1 MLVNMFILWE
11 KKKLLTFSTL
21 IIKIIYK
28 KEGIFMKF
36 TIKKELLLDALSK
49 VSKAISTKNLI
60 PVLAGI
66 KFELK
71 KKKLILTASDND
83 ITIQT
88 IIDAENEEDFKIDI
102 EGSIII
108 QGKYILDIVRKLPDE
123 YINLEVIDE
132 LKILIYTE
140 NREFNLNGISES
152 EYPNIGL
159 EESKKKIYIQS
170 GVLKN
175 IVYQTAFASSN
186 EESKPVLTGINFNI
200 VGDVLEC
207 NSTDS
212 YRLARKV
219 IKLEKSSE
227 ENYNIVIPSHNI
239 IEFTKIINEDD
250 ENVELHIFNNKIL
263 FKTGNLKFESRLIN
277 GTYPNTSNLLPEDSI
292 MIIHT
297 NLNDFYNVIDR
308 VSILTSDK
316 EKNIVTLETNG
327 NTMILKSSSVEIG
340 RVEEKMNVE
349 KNNNEDIK
357 ISFSAK
363 YMMEAL
369 KSFSTESVDLYF
381 VGEIKPILVKS
392 IEDDTLTQLVL
403 PIRTY

>member
-1 MLVNMFILWE
+1 M
-11 KKKLLTFSTL
+11 KL
-21 IIKIIYK
+21 
-28 KEGIFMKF
+28 
-36 TIKKELLLDALSK
+36 TIKKDLLLDALNK

-71 KKKLILTASDND
+71 KKRLTLTASDND

-88 IIDAENEEDFKIDI
+88 SIDCSSEEDFVVES

-108 QGKYILDIVRKLPDE
+108 QGKYILDIVRKLPDK
-123 YINLEVIDE
+123 YINIEVIDE
-132 LKILIYTE
+132 LKIRIYTE
-140 NREFNLNGISES
+140 NSEFNLNGISES

-159 EESKKKIYIQS
+159 EESKKKVNIKS
-170 GVLKN
+170 GIFKG
-175 IVYQTAFASSN
+175 IVNQTAFAASN

-200 VGDVLEC
+200 VGDILEC

-219 IKLEKSSE
+219 VKLDKESE

-239 IEFTKIINEDD
+239 LEFSKILDDD
-250 ENVELHIFNNKIL
+250 EEEIELHIFNNKIL

-277 GTYPNTSNLLPEDSI
+277 GTYPNTSNLLPDESFLI
-292 MIIHT
+292 VST
-297 NLNDFYNVIDR
+297 NLNDFYDVIDR

-327 NTMILKSSSVEIG
+327 NTLILKSSSLEIG
-340 RVEEKMNVE
+340 RVEEKMLIH
-349 KNNNEDIK
+349 KNTDEDIK

-369 KSFSTESVDLYF
+369 KSFSTETVDIHF
-381 VGEIKPILVKS
+381 VGEIKPILIKS
-392 IEDDTLTQLVL
+392 SEDETLTQLVL

>member
-1 MLVNMFILWE
+1 
-11 KKKLLTFSTL
+11 
-21 IIKIIYK
+21 
-28 KEGIFMKF
+28 MKF

-88 IIDAENEEDFKIDI
+88 IIDAENEEDFKIDT

-152 EYPNIGL
+152 EYPHIGL
-159 EESKKKIYIQS
+159 EESKKKIFIQS

-250 ENVELHIFNNKIL
+250 ENIELHIFNNKIL

-340 RVEEKMNVE
+340 RVEEKMIVE

>member
-1 MLVNMFILWE
+1 
-11 KKKLLTFSTL
+11 
-21 IIKIIYK
+21 
-28 KEGIFMKF
+28 MKF
-36 TIKKELLLDALSK
+36 TIKKDLLLDALNK

-71 KKKLILTASDND
+71 KKKLTLTASDND

-88 IIDAENEEDFKIDI
+88 SIDCVNEDDFKIEN

-108 QGKYILDIVRKLPDE
+108 QGKYILDIVRKLPDK
-123 YINLEVIDE
+123 YINIEVVDE

-140 NREFNLNGISES
+140 NSEFNLNGISES

-159 EESKKKIYIQS
+159 EESKKKVTINA
-170 GVLKN
+170 GVFKN
-175 IVYQTAFASSN
+175 AIGQTAFAASN

-212 YRLARKV
+212 YRLARKIV
-219 IKLEKSSE
+219 KLDRESE
-227 ENYNIVIPSHNI
+227 ENYNIVIPSKNI
-239 IEFTKIINEDD
+239 VEFSKILGDD
-250 ENVELHIFNNKIL
+250 EDTVELHIFNNKIL
-263 FKTGNLKFESRLIN
+263 FKNNNLKFESRLIS
-277 GTYPNTSNLLPEDSI
+277 GTYPNTANLLPDDSLLVI
-292 MIIHT
+292 ST
-297 NLNDFYNVIDR
+297 KLNDFYDVIDR

-316 EKNIVTLETNG
+316 EKNIVTLET
-327 NTMILKSSSVEIG
+327 TDEYLILRSSSAEIG
-340 RVEEKMNVE
+340 RVEEKMPIT
-349 KNNNEDIK
+349 KNNDENIK

-369 KSFSTESVDLYF
+369 RSFSTETVDIHF
-381 VGEIKPILVKS
+381 VGEIKPILIKS
-392 IEDDTLTQLVL
+392 SEDTSLTQLVL

>member
-1 MLVNMFILWE
+1 
-11 KKKLLTFSTL
+11 
-21 IIKIIYK
+21 
-28 KEGIFMKF
+28 MKF
-36 TIKKELLLDALSK
+36 TIKKEILLDALVK

-71 KKKLILTASDND
+71 KKKLTLTASDND

-88 IIDAENEEDFKIDI
+88 TIESLNDDDFRIEN

-123 YINLEVIDE
+123 YINVEVIDE
-132 LKILIYTE
+132 LKILIYTDKS
-140 NREFNLNGISES
+140 EFNLNGISES

-159 EESKKKIYIQS
+159 EESKKKIDIKA
-170 GVLKN
+170 GLFKN
-175 IVYQTAFASSN
+175 IVYQTAFATSN

-200 VGDVLEC
+200 VGDILEC

-219 IKLEKSSE
+219 VTLEKESE
-227 ENYNIVIPSHNI
+227 ESYNIVIPSHNI
-239 IEFTKIINEDD
+239 LEFTKILGDD
-250 ENVELHIFNNKIL
+250 EEIVELHVFSNKIL
-263 FKTGNLKFESRLIN
+263 FKNGNLKFESRLIN
-277 GTYPNTSNLLPEDSI
+277 GTYPNTSNLLPDDSFLVVK
-292 MIIHT
+292 T

-327 NTMILKSSSVEIG
+327 NTLILKSSSVEIG
-340 RVEEKMNVE
+340 RVEEKMSISKSSND
-349 KNNNEDIK
+349 DIK

-369 KSFSTESVDLYF
+369 KSFSTETVDIHF
-381 VGEIKPILVKS
+381 VGEIKPILIKS
-392 IEDDTLTQLVL
+392 TEDETLTQLVL

>member
-1 MLVNMFILWE
+1 
-11 KKKLLTFSTL
+11 
-21 IIKIIYK
+21 
-28 KEGIFMKF
+28 MKF
-36 TIKKELLLDALSK
+36 TIKKELLLEALSK

-60 PVLAGI
+60 PVLAGV

-71 KKKLILTASDND
+71 KKKLTLTASDND

-88 IIDAENEEDFKIDI
+88 IIDSSNEEEFKIEN

-108 QGKYILDIVRKLPDE
+108 QGKYILDIVRKLPDQF
-123 YINLEVIDE
+123 INIEVIDE

-140 NREFNLNGISES
+140 NSEFNLNGISES
-152 EYPNIGL
+152 EYPNVGL
-159 EESKKKIYIQS
+159 EESKKKIDIKV
-170 GVLKN
+170 GTLKN

-200 VGDVLEC
+200 VGDILEC

-219 IKLEKSSE
+219 IKLDNVSE

-239 IEFTKIINEDD
+239 LEFTKILGDD
-250 ENVELHIFNNKIL
+250 EDIIELHIFNNKIL

-277 GTYPNTSNLLPEDSI
+277 GTYPNTSNLLPDTSFLVVS
-292 MIIHT
+292 T

-316 EKNIVTLETNG
+316 EKNIVTLETQG
-327 NTMILKSSSVEIG
+327 NTLILRSSSVEIG
-340 RVEEKMNVE
+340 RVEEKMQIE
-349 KNNNEDIK
+349 KNNIEEIK

-369 KSFSTESVDLYF
+369 KSFSTETVNLHF
-381 VGEIKPILVKS
+381 VGEIKPILIKS
-392 IEDDTLTQLVL
+392 NEDESLTQLVL

>member
-1 MLVNMFILWE
+1 M
-11 KKKLLTFSTL
+11 KL
-21 IIKIIYK
+21 
-28 KEGIFMKF
+28 
-36 TIKKELLLDALSK
+36 TIKKDLLLNALNK

-71 KKKLILTASDND
+71 KKKLTLTASDND

-88 IIDAENEEDFKIDI
+88 MIESTNEEDFKVEH

-108 QGKYILDIVRKLPDE
+108 QGKYILDIVRKLPDK
-123 YINLEVIDE
+123 YINIEVVDE

-140 NREFNLNGISES
+140 NSEFNLNGISES

-159 EESKKKIYIQS
+159 EESKKKVHIKAS
-170 GVLKN
+170 VFKD
-175 IVYQTAFASSN
+175 IVNQTAFASSN

-219 IKLEKSSE
+219 IKLDNASE

-239 IEFTKIINEDD
+239 LEFSRIIDEEDGD
-250 ENVELHIFNNKIL
+250 IELHIFNNKIL

-277 GTYPNTSNLLPEDSI
+277 GTYPNTSNLLPDDSYLVVS
-292 MIIHT
+292 T
-297 NLNDFYNVIDR
+297 NLNAFYDVIDR

-327 NTMILKSSSVEIG
+327 DMLILKSSSVEIG
-340 RVEEKMNVE
+340 RVEEKMPIT

-369 KSFSTESVDLYF
+369 KSFSTETVDIHF
-381 VGEIKPILVKS
+381 VGEIKPILIKS
-392 IEDDTLTQLVL
+392 SEDETLTQLVL

>member
-1 MLVNMFILWE
+1 
-11 KKKLLTFSTL
+11 
-21 IIKIIYK
+21 
-28 KEGIFMKF
+28 MKF
-36 TIKKELLLDALSK
+36 TIKKDLLLDALNK

-60 PVLAGI
+60 PVLAGV

-71 KKKLILTASDND
+71 KKKLTLTASDND

-88 IIDAENEEDFKIDI
+88 SIESVNEEDFVVEN

-108 QGKYILDIVRKLPDE
+108 QGKYILDIVRKLPDK
-123 YINLEVIDE
+123 YINIEVIDE

-140 NREFNLNGISES
+140 NSEFNLNGISES

-159 EESKKKIYIQS
+159 EESKKKVNIKA
-170 GVLKN
+170 GVFKS
-175 IVYQTAFASSN
+175 IVNQTAFASSN
-186 EESKPVLTGINFNI
+186 EESKPVLTGINLNI

-219 IKLEKSSE
+219 VKLEKESE
-227 ENYNIVIPSHNI
+227 ENYNIVVPSHNI
-239 IEFTKIINEDD
+239 VEFSKILGDD
-250 ENVELHIFNNKIL
+250 EDVVELHIFNNKIL

-277 GTYPNTSNLLPEDSI
+277 GTYPNTSNLLPDDSFLVI
-292 MIIHT
+292 NT
-297 NLNDFYNVIDR
+297 NLGDFYDVIDR

-316 EKNIVTLETNG
+316 EKNIVTLETND
-327 NTMILKSSSVEIG
+327 NILILRSSSAEIG
-340 RVEEKMNVE
+340 RVEEKMKIS
-349 KNNNEDIK
+349 KNNNENIK

-369 KSFSTESVDLYF
+369 KSFSTETVDIHF
-381 VGEIKPILVKS
+381 VGEIKPILIKS
-392 IEDDTLTQLVL
+392 KEDETLTQLVL

>member
-1 MLVNMFILWE
+1 M
-11 KKKLLTFSTL
+11 
-21 IIKIIYK
+21 
-28 KEGIFMKF
+28 
-36 TIKKELLLDALSK
+36 
-49 VSKAISTKNLI
+49 I
-60 PVLAGI
+60 PVLGGV

-71 KKKLILTASDND
+71 KKKLVLTASDND

-88 IIDAENEEDFKIDI
+88 TIDSLNDEEFKIEN

-108 QGKYILDIVRKLPDE
+108 QGKYILDIVRKLQDE
-123 YINLEVIDE
+123 YINIEVIDE
-132 LKILIYTE
+132 LKILIYTDKA
-140 NREFNLNGISES
+140 EFNLNGISES

-159 EESKKKIYIQS
+159 EESKKKIDIEV
-170 GVLKN
+170 GTLKN

-219 IKLEKSSE
+219 VSLTKSSD
-227 ENYNIVIPSHNI
+227 ENYSIVIPSHNLL
-239 IEFTKIINEDD
+239 EFTKILGEDSD
-250 ENVELHIFNNKIL
+250 IVELHIFNNKIL

-277 GTYPNTSNLLPEDSI
+277 GTYPNTSNLLPEDSLLTI
-292 MIIHT
+292 NV
-297 NLNDFYNVIDR
+297 NLNDFYGVIDR

-316 EKNIVTLETNG
+316 EKNIVTLETND
-327 NTMILKSSSVEIG
+327 NTLILRSSSAEIG
-340 RVEEKMNVE
+340 RVEEKMVIN
-349 KNNNEDIK
+349 KNSEENIK

-369 KSFSTESVDLYF
+369 KSFSTDNVDLYF
-381 VGEIKPILVKS
+381 VGEIKPILIKS
-392 IEDDTLTQLVL
+392 KDDETLTQLVL

>member
-1 MLVNMFILWE
+1 
-11 KKKLLTFSTL
+11 
-21 IIKIIYK
+21 
-28 KEGIFMKF
+28 MKF
-36 TIKKELLLDALSK
+36 TIKKELLLDSLLK

-71 KKKLILTASDND
+71 KKKLTLTASDND
-83 ITIQT
+83 ITIQS
-88 IIDAENEEDFKIDI
+88 IIEATDDEDFKIEK

-108 QGKYILDIVRKLPDE
+108 QGRYILDIVRKLPSE
-123 YINLEVIDE
+123 YINIEVIDD

-140 NREFNLNGISES
+140 NSEFNLNGISDS
-152 EYPNIGL
+152 EYPNISL
-159 EESKKKIYIQS
+159 EESKKKVDLS
-170 GVLKN
+170 AATLKS

-200 VGDVLEC
+200 VGNILEC

-219 IKLEKSSE
+219 VKLGKSSD
-227 ENYNIVIPSHNI
+227 ENYNIVIPSHNL
-239 IEFTKIINEDD
+239 IEFTKILSSDD

-277 GTYPNTSNLLPEDSI
+277 GTYPNTSNLLPNDSLLVVS
-292 MIIHT
+292 T
-297 NLNDFYNVIDR
+297 NLNDLYNVIDR

-316 EKNIVTLETNG
+316 EKNIVTLETEG
-327 NTMILKSSSVEIG
+327 NTLVLKSSSMEIG
-340 RVEEKMNVE
+340 RVEEKMMIS
-349 KNNNEDIK
+349 KNNDENIK
-357 ISFSAK
+357 ISFSSK

-369 KSFSTESVDLYF
+369 KSFQTENIELHF
-381 VGEIKPILVKS
+381 VGEIKPILIKS
-392 IEDDTLTQLVL
+392 EDDETLTQLVL

>member
-1 MLVNMFILWE
+1 M
-11 KKKLLTFSTL
+11 KL
-21 IIKIIYK
+21 
-28 KEGIFMKF
+28 
-36 TIKKELLLDALSK
+36 TIKKDLLLDALNK

-71 KKKLILTASDND
+71 KKKLTLTASDND

-88 IIDAENEEDFKIDI
+88 SIDCNDDDDFVIER

-108 QGKYILDIVRKLPDE
+108 QGKYILDIVRKLPDK
-123 YINLEVIDE
+123 YINIDVIDE

-140 NREFNLNGISES
+140 NSEFNLNGISES

-159 EESKKKIYIQS
+159 EESKKKVILKA
-170 GVLKN
+170 GVFKS
-175 IVYQTAFASSN
+175 IVSQTAFASSN

-200 VGDVLEC
+200 VGDMLEC

-219 IKLEKSSE
+219 VKLDKECE

-239 IEFTKIINEDD
+239 LEFARILGDD
-250 ENVELHIFNNKIL
+250 EEEVELHIFNNKIL
-263 FKTGNLKFESRLIN
+263 FKNGNLKFESRLIN
-277 GTYPNTSNLLPEDSI
+277 GTYPNTSNLLPDDSYL
-292 MIIHT
+292 IIST
-297 NLNDFYNVIDR
+297 TLDSFYSVIDR

-327 NTMILKSSSVEIG
+327 NTLILRSSSAEIG
-340 RVEEKMNVE
+340 RVEEKMPIT

-369 KSFSTESVDLYF
+369 KSFSTETVDIHF
-381 VGEIKPILVKS
+381 VGEIKPILIKS
-392 IEDDTLTQLVL
+392 TEDESLTQLVL

>member
-1 MLVNMFILWE
+1 
-11 KKKLLTFSTL
+11 
-21 IIKIIYK
+21 
-28 KEGIFMKF
+28 MKF
-36 TIKKELLLDALSK
+36 TIKKDLLLDALTK

-88 IIDAENEEDFKIDI
+88 TIESENDEDFKIDR

-108 QGKYILDIVRKLPDE
+108 QGKYILEIVRKLRDE
-123 YINLEVIDE
+123 YINIEVIDE

-140 NREFNLNGISES
+140 NSEFNLNGISET

-159 EESKKKIYIQS
+159 EESKIKIDIKV
-170 GVLKN
+170 GTLKS

-200 VGDVLEC
+200 VGDILEC

-219 IKLEKSSE
+219 IKLDKESE
-227 ENYNIVIPSHNI
+227 ENYNIVIPSRNI
-239 IEFTKIINEDD
+239 VEFSRILGDEEDI
-250 ENVELHIFNNKIL
+250 VEIHVFSNKVL
-263 FKTGNLKFESRLIN
+263 FKVNNLKFESRLIN
-277 GTYPNTSNLLPEDSI
+277 GTYPNTSNLLPDDSFLVVS
-292 MIIHT
+292 T
-297 NLNDFYNVIDR
+297 NLSAFYDVIDR

-316 EKNIVTLETNG
+316 EKNIVTLETQG
-327 NTMILKSSSVEIG
+327 DTLILKSSSAEIG
-340 RVEEKMNVE
+340 RVEEKMLIS
-349 KNNNEDIK
+349 KNNKEDIK

-369 KSFSTESVDLYF
+369 KSFSTENVDIHF
-381 VGEIKPILVKS
+381 VGEIKPILIKS
-392 IEDDTLTQLVL
+392 NEDETLTQLVL